1 MAIDSV
7 NQVSNE
13 QLLAMNLL
21 ANGQVTNGQVTNDS
35 SEESNASNE
44 TNLAFQTVMQN
55 LMDSSKK
62 ANNTVAVTGEEVKKA
77 NNEATTTKTK
87 NESVA
92 NNANAGNIAKA
103 IQQYATGQ
111 KLQDIPM
118 ILNNKYVDFGKSYGS
133 GSILANRSGADMQK
147 ILNSV
152 NTASKNYGVDSNLIL
167 AIIKQESDFDA
178 NSTSSSGAAGL
189 MQIMPQ
195 NFAHVGITDEYDVDQ
210 NINGGTKMLKEYLNQ
225 YGGNTELALMAY
237 NGGPGTMQKRG
248 VSSAADLYKMP
259 NETQN
264 YVPKV
269 MGYYRNGV

>member
-21 ANGQVTNGQVTNDS
+21 ANGQVTNDS
-35 SEESNASNE
+35 SEESNTSNE
-44 TNLAFQTVMQN
+44 TNLAFQTMMQN

-62 ANNTVAVTGEEVKKA
+62 ANNTVAATGEEVKKA
-77 NNEATTTKTK
+77 NNEATTKTK
-87 NESVA
+87 NESIE
-92 NNANAGNIAKA
+92 NNANAGNVAKA
-103 IQQYATGQ
+103 VQQYATGQ

-133 GSILANRSGADMQK
+133 GSILANRSDADMQK
-147 ILNSV
+147 ILNAV

-167 AIIKQESDFDA
+167 AIIKQESDFNA

-210 NINGGTKMLKEYLNQ
+210 NINGGTKMFKEYLNQ

-248 VSSAADLYKMP
+248 VSSATDLYKMP

-269 MGYYRNGV
+269 IGYYKNGV